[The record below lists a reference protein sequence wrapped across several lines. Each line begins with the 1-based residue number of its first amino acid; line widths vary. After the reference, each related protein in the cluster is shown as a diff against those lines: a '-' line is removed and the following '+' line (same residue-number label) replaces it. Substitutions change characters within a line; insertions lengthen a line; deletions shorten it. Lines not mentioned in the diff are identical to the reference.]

1 MKESIDVHK
10 VFAEYFKGFETLAYA
25 LSAKLSEGNMCL
37 DIEEYKAELPHRLA
51 EQKVKESFIDT
62 KSVFWSRPID
72 FGKQCEE
79 GIYVT
84 HSGSELKPFVIQN
97 GQAYLHRYFQ
107 YETQIIANIRRL
119 GNNFRIITGGPGTG
133 KTFGVSTNLV
143 HLFSENLNLKVALA
157 APTGKAA
164 ARMNESITRF
174 AEDPQNSIDE
184 AVHTRLTGLKA
195 QTIHRLLGYISD
207 SVFFRHNEKN
217 RLPYD
222 VVIIDECSM
231 VDGAMMAKLLNA
243 IDKHT
248 ILYLLGDK
256 DQLASVEAGSVF
268 GDLCRAKES
277 ELLKGKV
284 EVKTKSWRFE
294 PDKGIG
300 KFSHEVIGGNI
311 ASIDSYAGDE
321 QLIID
326 TTFSKELFEQYA
338 LLYREYI
345 LEEDIKSA
353 LQKLNRIRFL
363 CVTRENDLSVSQV
376 NQQIQYLLSTRIEGF
391 KPKSEGFYHNQP
403 IIITQNDYQLGIF
416 NGDVGIIRKEKT
428 NNGEVL
434 FAFFETSDGETKK
447 IQAGYLNNYESVFA
461 MTIHKSQGSEFDNVV
476 VLLPEKQGGKL
487 LTRELLYT
495 GVTRARK
502 KVLLQTSLQVL
513 EKCVE
518 RSVSRASGLE
528 KRLTTPNN

>member
-1 MKESIDVHK
+1 MNEPIDVHK
-10 VFAEYFKGFETLAYA
+10 IFAEYFKGCETLAYA

-37 DIEEYKAELPHRLA
+37 NIEEYKSELPIRLA
-51 EQKVKESFIDT
+51 EQKAIESFNEKD
-62 KSVFWSRPID
+62 SVFWALPAD
-72 FGKQCEE
+72 FAKQCEE
-79 GIYVT
+79 GGFVT
-84 HSGSELKPFVIQN
+84 HSSRVLKPFVIQN

-107 YETQIIANIRRL
+107 YETQIIENIRRL
-119 GNNFRIITGGPGTG
+119 GDNFRIITGGPGTG
-133 KTFGVSTNLV
+133 KTHSVSTNLV
-143 HLFSENLNLKVALA
+143 QLFSENIDLKVALA

-174 AEDPQNSIDE
+174 AKDPKNNIIE
-184 AVHTRLTGLKA
+184 AVHARLTGLKA
-195 QTIHRLLGYISD
+195 QTIHRLLGYKPE
-207 SVFFRHNEKN
+207 SVFFRHDEKN

-222 VVIIDECSM
+222 VLIIDECSM
-231 VDGAMMAKLLNA
+231 VDGPMMAKLLNA

-284 EVKTKSWRFE
+284 EVKSKSWRFE
-294 PDKGIG
+294 DGKGIG
-300 KFSHEVIGGNI
+300 KFSQEVIGGSIKNI
-311 ASIDSYAGDE
+311 ESYTDDE
-321 QLIID
+321 QLTID
-326 TTFSKELFEQYA
+326 TTFSRELFEEYA
-338 LLYREYI
+338 LMYEEYI
-345 LEEDIKSA
+345 LEDDIKLA
-353 LQKLNRIRFL
+353 LQKLNRVRFL

-376 NQQIQYLLSTRIEGF
+376 NQQIQNLLSAKIEEF
-391 KPKSEGFYHNQP
+391 KPRSAGFYHNQP

-416 NGDVGIIRKEKT
+416 NGDVAIIRNEKT
-428 NNGEVL
+428 EEGDVL
-434 FAFFETSDGETKK
+434 FAHFETSDGETKK
-447 IQAGYLNNYESVFA
+447 IQAGYLNNFEPVFA

-476 VLLPEKQGGKL
+476 VLLPERQGGKL

-513 EKCVE
+513 ERCIE

-528 KRLTTPNN
+528 KRLTKPNY